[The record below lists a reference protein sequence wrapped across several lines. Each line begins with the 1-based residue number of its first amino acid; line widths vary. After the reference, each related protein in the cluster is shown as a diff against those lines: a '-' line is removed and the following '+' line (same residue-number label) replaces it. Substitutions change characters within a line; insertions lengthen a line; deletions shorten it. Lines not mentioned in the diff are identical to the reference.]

1 MKQISIKEDNMGNS
15 EEMDVLNK
23 FCMACDNFSSI
34 LKTIHL
40 FDQFIDAGFLSI
52 PEEDVEDVRNSIRA
66 PLAIMLSCFQSDI
79 EKFQNEMNEECEFY
93 RNRAN

>member
-79 EKFQNEMNEECEFY
+79 EKFQNEMKEECNSY
-93 RNRAN
+93 RSRAN

>member
-1 MKQISIKEDNMGNS
+1 MGNS
-15 EEMDVLNK
+15 EEMDVLDK
-23 FCMACDNFSSI
+23 FFIACDNFSSI

-66 PLAIMLSCFQSDI
+66 PLAIMLRCFQSDI
-79 EKFQNEMNEECEFY
+79 EKFQNEMKEECDFH
-93 RNRAN
+93 RHRAN